1 MATRQLISAIAR
13 QRVVAQHVLKPCQK
27 ALFTTSCVRLQAE
40 KKNLADSL
48 SNKFVG
54 QVRRQGKNAKAPEPT
69 RFVQIDALPNTATTE
84 DIRKLARE
92 AFAQGDKSIV
102 DTVFCR
108 NLEFNFRGRCV
119 VFMSSPEDARRL
131 VEYGNRRAVGG
142 NIIKMSFT
150 GGNTSDPN
158 TILSSLRSPELTSI
172 TDSTSASG
180 RAVVISGLPSRT
192 QTDHLLGLLRSRN
205 FFPIEGAPDNVLALK
220 T

>member
-27 ALFTTSCVRLQAE
+27 ALFTTSCVRLQTE

-102 DTVFCR
+102 DSKAKKKKK
-108 NLEFNFRGRCV
+108 NY
-119 VFMSSPEDARRL
+119 ARFH
-131 VEYGNRRAVGG
+131 
-142 NIIKMSFT
+142 KC
-150 GGNTSDPN
+150 
-158 TILSSLRSPELTSI
+158 ILIDDDYFSC
-172 TDSTSASG
+172 
-180 RAVVISGLPSRT
+180 
-192 QTDHLLGLLRSRN
+192 LLS
-205 FFPIEGAPDNVLALK
+205 
-220 T
+220 